1 MQVEVVSN
9 DLRAER
15 HQVELKLVYDD
26 GSSFSTGRVRDVSDT
41 GLFLETAEPLP
52 KGTVIKL
59 FPLDPEAGEIFEI
72 EAEVVRVEADDEDA
86 STLGGMGLHFIHK
99 EDEAP
104 VHVLI
109 AALEKRMDQT
119 VKDPFL
125 GVRVPLTRDDAQR
138 RAEATKE

>member
-1 MQVEVVSN
+1 MSN

-15 HQVELKLVYDD
+15 HHVELKLVYDD

-52 KGTVIKL
+52 KGTIIKL
-59 FPLDPEAGEIFEI
+59 FPLNPEAGEIFEI
-72 EAEVVRVEADDEDA
+72 EAEVMRIEADDEDA
-86 STLGGMGLHFIHK
+86 STLGGMGLHFMHK

-104 VHVLI
+104 VHLLI
-109 AALEKRMDQT
+109 EALEKQKDQT

-125 GVRVPLTRDDAQR
+125 GIRVPLTQDQAQGGDA
-138 RAEATKE
+138 

>member
-1 MQVEVVSN
+1 MST

-15 HQVELKLVYDD
+15 HHVELKLVYDD
-26 GSSFSTGRVRDVSDT
+26 GSSFSSGRVRDVSDT

-72 EAEVVRVEADDEDA
+72 EAEVVRVEGDDEDA
-86 STLGGMGLHFIHK
+86 STLGGMGLHFLHE
-99 EDEAP
+99 EDVAP

-109 AALEKRMDQT
+109 DALEKRKDRT

-125 GVRVPLTRDDAQR
+125 GIRVPLTQDDARGQG
-138 RAEATKE
+138 EATPD